1 MFDKSIIE
9 NDWFMDLSMSSK
21 ALYFLLGMEAD
32 DEWFVSP
39 RRVMRIYWW
48 EEDDLKVLIIKK
60 FVIQFKSGVVVITNW
75 KENNYLDKNKIK
87 ETKYLIEKSMLE
99 TNNNKYQLISQSKLK
114 LTESLPSIEES
125 SIEESRIE
133 EKKMPPAGEFEIF
146 WKKFPH
152 ARKWKKRDAEVEFKK
167 QNVDEVM
174 QEVKFL
180 NRKIEMWLQDWN
192 FVPACERWIRD
203 FVQTAKS
210 IKEQDLKKIVYAIMD
225 NKEDNRKDQANRF
238 KQDFWEDV
246 VEKYRQQRSKEKNW
260 LTLKFI

>member
-1 MFDKSIIE
+1 
-9 NDWFMDLSMSSK
+9 
-21 ALYFLLGMEAD
+21 
-32 DEWFVSP
+32 
-39 RRVMRIYWW
+39 
-48 EEDDLKVLIIKK
+48 VLIIKK

-152 ARKWKKRDAEVEFKK
+152 ARK
-167 QNVDEVM
+167 
-174 QEVKFL
+174 
-180 NRKIEMWLQDWN
+180 
-192 FVPACERWIRD
+192 
-203 FVQTAKS
+203 
-210 IKEQDLKKIVYAIMD
+210 
-225 NKEDNRKDQANRF
+225 
-238 KQDFWEDV
+238 
-246 VEKYRQQRSKEKNW
+246 
-260 LTLKFI
+260 